1 MLEVFSGSS
10 QLWLVMEMGGCFPL
24 NRPPLPPPSQPLR
37 RAKYCFHIY
46 LKSSFLNSLAFHI
59 ELVVECDECP
69 LDGFALAVLLL
80 DEESQW
86 PLPGPLCFSN
96 NRPGGGGGR
105 QYPGPFQGSPIK
117 HKVSVQLFQL
127 LPCVIYA
134 INWLEMFL
142 L

>member
-24 NRPPLPPPSQPLR
+24 NHPPSPPTQPLR
-37 RAKYCFHIY
+37 CAKYSFHIY

-69 LDGFALAVLLL
+69 LEGFALAVLLL

-96 NRPGGGGGR
+96 NRPGG

>member
-10 QLWLVMEMGGCFPL
+10 QLWLVMEMEGCFPL

-96 NRPGGGGGR
+96 NRTGGR
-105 QYPGPFQGSPIK
+105 ASTQAHS
-117 HKVSVQLFQL
+117 KVLQ
-127 LPCVIYA
+127 
-134 INWLEMFL
+134 
-142 L
+142 

>member
-1 MLEVFSGSS
+1 MTPSAAFHAPASCEMGFPSS
-10 QLWLVMEMGGCFPL
+10 PPRSFACAGGVLWLVTALAGHGNGGLLSPQSP
-24 NRPPLPPPSQPLR
+24 PPLPPPSQPLR

-59 ELVVECDECP
+59 ELVIECDECP

-96 NRPGGGGGR
+96 NRTVWGGGGSTQAR
-105 QYPGPFQGSPIK
+105 S
-117 HKVSVQLFQL
+117 KVLQ
-127 LPCVIYA
+127 
-134 INWLEMFL
+134 
-142 L
+142 